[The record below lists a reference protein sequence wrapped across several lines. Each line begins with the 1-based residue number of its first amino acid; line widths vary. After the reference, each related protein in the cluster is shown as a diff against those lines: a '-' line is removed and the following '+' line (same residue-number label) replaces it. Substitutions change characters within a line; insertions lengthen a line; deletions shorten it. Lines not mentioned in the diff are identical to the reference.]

1 MTENFISEQYPIN
14 AADRIMPKASKETN
28 KPEQTLFNAV
38 ASSKLRLIRLLIE
51 GGVNVNSRN
60 DRGQTPLLIT
70 CSSLSNTCHA
80 RWETRE
86 KVVKYLISVGADVNI
101 HDTTGRTP
109 LIYAVI
115 TRTSV
120 IFDLIDAGADPWK
133 EDSRHKCAFDYALQN
148 KDLAQVEIMVYAYK
162 KKRLHGVLRD
172 VEDARGITDDNRETR
187 NTRDSDVTDTSDNLQ
202 HSKNTSS
209 RKKGRKLSLKSF
221 KNKSESDKKLKVYAS
236 KNRKRLAQSINIGI
250 PNLIFN
256 KNNIDPSCENSR
268 RASIPREPPAH
279 HITMGNYENVELFC
293 KDPSSATSRD
303 PCDTRESTCNNPTNP
318 SKMPQ
323 IHGNSLLCDLCKGIF
338 SEQLQSKAE
347 ILNPSFAEDFNFT
360 DNDISGL
367 LFRRRS
373 TGCLFA
379 LKKESHDFYES
390 IRQKRELGL
399 TMEDLFSNT
408 EINEPKHHHLSAT
421 ELLLPDRSR
430 SASVCLPLQQNDTR
444 RYLQDPMFCSRKDF
458 PFITSAKSVPELH
471 TIAWSRPGSP
481 DFTPESSVYLGSDDE
496 CCDMIMPTSCRNNT
510 SSPSRS
516 LTSSPIPDMISSPV
530 RGRTS
535 SPIRSMTSSPIRSI
549 TSSPLPDMTSSP
561 TRSRT
566 PSPIRSITSS
576 PIRSMTSS
584 PNNDCQSQ
592 CHISFYRKSRPSSAL
607 SDNDSVT
614 CSSSIP
620 TIVLTDCVNTDE
632 I

>member
-1 MTENFISEQYPIN
+1 MLGITRIIEKLISEQYSIN
-14 AADRIMPKASKETN
+14 AADRIMSKPSKETN

-70 CSSLSNTCHA
+70 CSLLSNTCHA

-120 IFDLIDAGADPWK
+120 IFDLINAGADPWK
-133 EDSRHKCAFDYALQN
+133 EDCSHMCAFDYALQN

-162 KKRLHGVLRD
+162 KKRLHGVLHD
-172 VEDARGITDDNRETR
+172 VGDARGITDNNRETR
-187 NTRDSDVTDTSDNLQ
+187 NTRDSDGTRNIRPVTDTCDNLQ
-202 HSKNTSS
+202 HSKNTSP

-236 KNRKRLAQSINIGI
+236 KNRKRLAQSRNIGI
-250 PNLIFN
+250 SNLVFN
-256 KNNIDPSCENSR
+256 KNSIDPSSENSM
-268 RASIPREPPAH
+268 RAQL
-279 HITMGNYENVELFC
+279 TTGNYENVELLC

-303 PCDTRESTCNNPTNP
+303 PCDTGESTGNNPTNP

-323 IHGNSLLCDLCKGIF
+323 IHRNSLLCDLCKSIF
-338 SEQLQSKAE
+338 NQQLQSKAE
-347 ILNPSFAEDFNFT
+347 ILNSSFPEDFNFT

-379 LKKESHDFYES
+379 LKKESRDFYES

-399 TMEDLFSNT
+399 TMEDLFSNI
-408 EINEPKHHHLSAT
+408 EINQPKHHLSAT
-421 ELLLPDRSR
+421 ELLLPDRNR
-430 SASVCLPLQQNDTR
+430 SASVCLPLQNDTR
-444 RYLQDPMFCSRKDF
+444 HYLQDPMFCSREEF

-481 DFTPESSVYLGSDDE
+481 DFTPESSVYLGSGDE
-496 CCDMIMPTSCRNNT
+496 CNDMIMPTSCRNNT
-510 SSPSRS
+510 SSP
-516 LTSSPIPDMISSPV
+516 IFDM
-530 RGRTS
+530 
-535 SPIRSMTSSPIRSI
+535 
-549 TSSPLPDMTSSP
+549 
-561 TRSRT
+561 
-566 PSPIRSITSS
+566 TSS

-584 PNNDCQSQ
+584 PNNDFQSQ
-592 CHISFYRKSRPSSAL
+592 CDMSFCRGSRPSSAF
-607 SDNDSVT
+607 SENDSVA
-614 CSSSIP
+614 CSSPIP
-620 TIVLTDCVNTDE
+620 TIVLTDCVNSDE